1 MHTAQEAIIGAY
13 TNVGI
18 DVIRARKH
26 FHFQAIKQ
34 KTPQIIIREL
44 KRMSTPTRCAE
55 VSSYFFRHDHHDYV
69 RQRPIENPIC
79 ICTRQRHFFIGR

>member
-55 VSSYFFRHDHHDYV
+55 VSSYFFRHDHSV
-69 RQRPIENPIC
+69 
-79 ICTRQRHFFIGR
+79 